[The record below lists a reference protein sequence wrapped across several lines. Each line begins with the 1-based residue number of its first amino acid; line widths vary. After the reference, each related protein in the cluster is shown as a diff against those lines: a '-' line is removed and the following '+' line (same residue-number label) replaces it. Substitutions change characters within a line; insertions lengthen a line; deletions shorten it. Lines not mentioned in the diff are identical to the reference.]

1 MSESV
6 SAQLCS
12 AVLRPRFGR
21 AAMLRSSAPRAAH
34 GCGSADSAPGDENQ
48 KTVQGTQEH
57 RANRCQAK
65 VTMATSEVFW
75 CCDCCDVKRYC
86 GMPGMLW

>member
-1 MSESV
+1 MRAKDRMSESV

-57 RANRCQAK
+57 RANRARRRSLWPLLK
-65 VTMATSEVFW
+65 SSGAVTAVM
-75 CCDCCDVKRYC
+75 
-86 GMPGMLW
+86 